1 MTELATYNLDG
12 PIATI
17 TMDDGKVNALS
28 IEMLRAVHGAF
39 DRAQEDGAVVVLRG
53 REGYFSAGFDLK
65 TFTTTPERVVEMLR
79 LGATLTERMLS
90 FPTPVIAACPGHAI
104 AAGSF
109 VLLGADVRIG
119 VEGPFKLGLNEVK
132 IGLTV
137 PWFAIEL
144 ARGRL
149 SPVHYNR
156 AVITGATYSPAEG
169 VVAGF
174 LDQIVAPQALPEVSL
189 ETARA
194 LAAELNLPAH
204 AASKLRAREAQ
215 LRALRAAI
223 ESELTVEALMGAQ
236 APV

>member
-1 MTELATYNLDG
+1 MF
-12 PIATI
+12 TI
-17 TMDDGKVNALS
+17 
-28 IEMLRAVHGAF
+28 MLE
-39 DRAQEDGAVVVLRG
+39 Q
-53 REGYFSAGFDLK
+53 
-65 TFTTTPERVVEMLR
+65 VVEMLR

-90 FPTPVIAACPGHAI
+90 FPTPVIVACPGHAI

-109 VLLGADVRIG
+109 VLLAADVRIG

-149 SPVHYNR
+149 SPAHYNR

-169 VVAGF
+169 VTAGF
-174 LDQIVAPQALPEVSL
+174 LDQIVAPRELHDVSL

-204 AASKLRAREAQ
+204 AASKLRARDAQ

-223 ESELTVEALMGAQ
+223 ESELTVEALTGAQ
-236 APV
+236 AP